1 MRSNAPSQRKHQK
14 LPSLT
19 LGAAALF
26 AVVSLAA
33 CPKPQPAHTSAG
45 PGGDGNDGSKP
56 KTRFSP
62 TWDLKVFKVNGI
74 QVVHKNTPKKPVVS
88 LRVYFNGGSGNLTEK
103 TAGVEELLLSTME
116 MGGSKSYPMDKLST
130 TLSRTGIQLQAA
142 AGQDYSVLAI
152 KTTTRHF
159 DTAWSILSD
168 LIMNPALD
176 AMALKVQRRRQLK
189 AIQTRFDSP
198 DSQISVVSEKFFFAG
213 HPYSHLQMGT
223 EANVKRFTVDD
234 LEAHH
239 KKLLNPEKMVV
250 VAVGDLDRSDLERKI
265 QKAMGA
271 LKARPG
277 ARAQAKPF
285 PSAPEKKANRVKLV
299 ARALRTN
306 YVLGYFNAPAPGHPD
321 YAATRIATA
330 FLSDELFET
339 LRTKKHLVYA
349 ISSGIS
355 VRRANIGY
363 IYLSTKKPNAA
374 VEAALAKIKGLA
386 AEGVS
391 QQELDEMRSVF
402 VTKRLL
408 KLQTQGAQA
417 RLLGRAHLTAG
428 DANWAERSLV
438 EMRNVSTADVS
449 RMLDKYVKNIQ
460 FVLVGPAKVDSKAF
474 RSGEPVVDPT
484 E

>member
-1 MRSNAPSQRKHQK
+1 MRSKAPTRPRYLK
-14 LPSLT
+14 LPGLSL
-19 LGAAALF
+19 ASAALF
-26 AVVSLAA
+26 ALVALAA
-33 CPKPQPAHTSAG
+33 CPKPQPAQTSAS
-45 PGGDGNDGSKP
+45 PGRDGNGGSKP
-56 KTRFSP
+56 ETRFSP

-74 QVVHKNTPKKPVVS
+74 QVIHKNTPKKPVVA
-88 LRVYFNGGSGNLTEK
+88 LRVYFNGGSANLTPK
-103 TAGVEELLLSTME
+103 TAGVEDLLLSTME
-116 MGGSKSYPMDKLST
+116 MGGSKTYPMDKLST
-130 TLSRTGIQLQAA
+130 TLSRTGIQLQAT

-152 KTTTRHF
+152 KTTTHHF

-168 LIMNPALD
+168 LIMNPALNS
-176 AMALKVQRRRQLK
+176 MALKVQKRRQIK
-189 AIQTRFDSP
+189 AIRTRFDNP
-198 DSQISVVSEKFFFAG
+198 DSQISVVSEKFFFQG

-223 EANVKRFTVDD
+223 EKNVKRFTVDD
-234 LEAHH
+234 LKAHH
-239 KKLLNPEKMVV
+239 KKLLNPDKMVV
-250 VAVGDLDRSDLERKI
+250 VAVGDLDRRDLESKI
-265 QKAMGA
+265 QKAMGS
-271 LKARPG
+271 LKAG
-277 ARAQAKPF
+277 AQPKPF
-285 PSAPEKKANRVKLV
+285 PPAPKKKANRVKLV
-299 ARALRTN
+299 ARSLPTN

-339 LRTKKHLVYA
+339 LRTKKRLVYA

-355 VRRANIGY
+355 VRRSNIGY

-374 VEAALAKIKGLA
+374 VKAALDKIKSLA

-428 DANWAERSLV
+428 DTNWAERSLV

-460 FVLVGPAKVDSKAF
+460 FVLLGPSKVDSKAF
-474 RSGEPVVDPT
+474 RSGEPVVNPAK
-484 E
+484 